1 MYADRITDSMRRA
14 IDETDRRRKIQHAY
28 NERHGVEPKGI
39 FKDVKDITE
48 RVREIAG
55 KSTDTKLDS
64 EGISNE
70 DLYILLEDLKTQM
83 EQAAKELEFE
93 KAAMLRDQMSDIRK
107 VIAE

>member
-1 MYADRITDSMRRA
+1 M
-14 IDETDRRRKIQHAY
+14 
-28 NERHGVEPKGI
+28 EPKGI